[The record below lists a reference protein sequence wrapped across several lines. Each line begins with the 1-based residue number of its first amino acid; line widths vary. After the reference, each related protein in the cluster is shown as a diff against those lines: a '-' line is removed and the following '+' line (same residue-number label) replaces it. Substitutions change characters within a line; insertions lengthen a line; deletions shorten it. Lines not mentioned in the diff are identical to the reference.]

1 MRISYYNLKYS
12 FTPITIIFIS
22 ILFLILTIFLV
33 VNTGIFESQ
42 SDKLTLGYQRVDLYL
57 KNSYFITNLVTS
69 VLVIGLPVL
78 SNKAFEYSTHQIYNR
93 NKIFIAKVLSGL
105 ALVFFVTFITLCYF
119 IFIPSVCINLFYI
132 DKEMI
137 MYFVRLFLQLI
148 MLYFVLNVIY
158 DLTENPFSVA
168 FLSIIY
174 FIVLV
179 NNFNYIEIN
188 SFMKIMQAIFP
199 IILYNGSVTHY
210 LNGEIFV
217 LVYNIAIVVLF
228 RYIYLKK
235 DMII

>member
-78 SNKAFEYSTHQIYNR
+78 SNKAFEYSNHQIYNR